1 MADESNPPKG
11 GATPAGGVRP
21 ASRIVGPV
29 APPVY
34 TAGAK
39 PGSSRNVADTPEP
52 LVTEGM
58 KARQRDIE
66 KKRRLGAT
74 LRAVEEEEAAER
86 WGRGRTWIFRAVGI
100 LIALGVYLKMQA
112 VYGDKWPI
120 LAVWI
125 FLGTLLFVAVSWL
138 LWYLDY
144 SG

>member
-1 MADESNPPKG
+1 MADEPKPPAG
-11 GATPAGGVRP
+11 GSTPPGGVRP
-21 ASRIVGPV
+21 APRVVGPV

-39 PGSSRNVADTPEP
+39 PAARTVAETAEP

-58 KARQRDIE
+58 KARRRDIE
-66 KKRRLGAT
+66 KKRRAVAT
-74 LRAVEEEEAAER
+74 LEAVEQEAAAER

-100 LIALGVYLKMQA
+100 LIAVGVYLKMQS
-112 VYGDKWPI
+112 VYGDRWPI

-125 FLGTLLFVAVSWL
+125 FLGVLLGVAVSWM

>member
-1 MADESNPPKG
+1 MAEEPKYPSG
-11 GATPAGGVRP
+11 GPTPAGGVRP
-21 ASRIVGPV
+21 VPRIVGPV

-39 PGSSRNVADTPEP
+39 PGAARIVSETAEP

-58 KARQRDIE
+58 KARQRAIE
-66 KKRRLGAT
+66 KKRRVVAT

-86 WGRGRTWIFRAVGI
+86 WGRGRAWIFRFVGI
-100 LIALGVYLKMQA
+100 LFALGVYAKMQSS
-112 VYGDKWPI
+112 YGDKWPL

-125 FLGTLLFVAVSWL
+125 FLAVLLGVAVSWL

-144 SG
+144 SD

>member
-1 MADESNPPKG
+1 MADEPKAPG
-11 GATPAGGVRP
+11 VPTPAGGVRP
-21 ASRIVGPV
+21 AQRIVGPV

-39 PGSSRNVADTPEP
+39 AGAARIASEGAEP

-66 KKRRLGAT
+66 KKRRVVAT
-74 LRAVEEEEAAER
+74 LRQVEEEEASER
-86 WGRGRTWIFRAVGI
+86 WRRGRAWILRFVGV
-100 LIALGVYLKMQA
+100 LVALGVYAKIQSM
-112 VYGDKWPI
+112 YGNKWPM

-125 FLGTLLFVAVSWL
+125 FLTVMLGVAATWL

-144 SG
+144 SD

>member
-1 MADESNPPKG
+1 MADEPKAP
-11 GATPAGGVRP
+11 GAPTPAGGVRP
-21 ASRIVGPV
+21 AQRIVGPV

-39 PGSSRNVADTPEP
+39 AGAARIASEGAEP

-66 KKRRLGAT
+66 KKRRVVAT
-74 LRAVEEEEAAER
+74 LRQVEEEEASER
-86 WGRGRTWIFRAVGI
+86 WRRGRAWILRFVGV
-100 LIALGVYLKMQA
+100 LVALGVYAKIQSM
-112 VYGDKWPI
+112 YGNKWPM

-125 FLGTLLFVAVSWL
+125 FLTVMLGVAATWL

-144 SG
+144 SD

>member
-1 MADESNPPKG
+1 MAEEPK
-11 GATPAGGVRP
+11 TPAGGSTPADGVRP
-21 ASRIVGPV
+21 VARIVGPV

-39 PGSSRNVADTPEP
+39 PSATRIVAESAEP

-66 KKRRLGAT
+66 KKRRVVAT

-86 WGRGRTWIFRAVGI
+86 WGRGRVWIFRFVGI
-100 LIALGVYLKMQA
+100 LIALGVYAKMQMS
-112 VYGDKWPI
+112 YGDRWPL

-125 FLGTLLFVAVSWL
+125 FLGVLLGVLVSWM

>member
-1 MADESNPPKG
+1 MGEVTRPPAAKPIPKSG
-11 GATPAGGVRP
+11 LRP
-21 ASRIVGPV
+21 RIIGPV

-39 PGSSRNVADTPEP
+39 AGAIRIASEGAEP

-58 KARQRDIE
+58 KARQREIG
-66 KKRRLGAT
+66 KKRRVVAS
-74 LRAVEEEEAAER
+74 LRQVEEEEAAER
-86 WGRGRTWIFRAVGI
+86 WARARAWIVRLVAV
-100 LIALGVYLKMQA
+100 LIAFGVYLKMQSM
-112 VYGDKWPI
+112 YGDRWPM

-125 FLGTLLFVAVSWL
+125 FLTVMLGVAVTWL